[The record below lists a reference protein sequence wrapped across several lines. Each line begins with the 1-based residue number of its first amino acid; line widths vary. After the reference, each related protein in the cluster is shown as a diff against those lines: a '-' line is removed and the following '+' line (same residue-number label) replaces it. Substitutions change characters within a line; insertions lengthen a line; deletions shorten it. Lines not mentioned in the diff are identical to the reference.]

1 MSIIQ
6 YQDHD
11 RLLIAVDCIIFGF
24 DGKEIKALMVKRGFA
39 PELGKWSLIGGFV
52 NKKESVDAA
61 ATRILGQ
68 LTGLTAI
75 YMEQLYCF
83 GSVERD
89 PGGRVISVAYFALIK
104 IADYDEHLMLNHQAK
119 WFSLNRIPAMVFD
132 HKQMIRLARERL
144 RQKASH
150 YPLGF
155 ALLPDKFTLR
165 QLQSL
170 YEAIYETALD
180 KRNFTR
186 KMLSL
191 NILNKLDEKEKES
204 SRKGAFYF
212 VFDRKKYAD
221 LDKKGLSFFAS

>member
-1 MSIIQ
+1 MSIVQ
-6 YQDHD
+6 YHNHD
-11 RLLIAVDCIIFGF
+11 RLLVAVDCIIFGF
-24 DGKEIKALMVKRGFA
+24 DGNEIKALLVKRGFE
-39 PELGKWSLIGGFV
+39 PQQGKWSLMGGFV
-52 NKKESVDAA
+52 NKNESADAA

-68 LTGLTAI
+68 LTGLTSV

-83 GSVERD
+83 GGVDRD

-104 IADYDEHLMLNHQAK
+104 IDDYSETLMKEHNAR
-119 WFSLNRIPAMVFD
+119 WFALNRIPAMVFD
-132 HKQMIRLARERL
+132 HKQMIKLAKDRL

-155 ALLPDKFTLR
+155 ALLPYKFTLR

-170 YEAIYETALD
+170 YEAICETALD

-186 KMLSL
+186 KILSL

-212 VFDRKKYAD
+212 VFDKKKYAD
-221 LDKKGLSFFAS
+221 LDKKGLSFL